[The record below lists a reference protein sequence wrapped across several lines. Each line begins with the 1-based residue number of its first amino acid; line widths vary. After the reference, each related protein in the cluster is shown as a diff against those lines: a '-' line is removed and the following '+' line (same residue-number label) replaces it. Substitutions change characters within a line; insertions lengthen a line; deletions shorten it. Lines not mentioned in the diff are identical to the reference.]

1 MANLDPDAERAR
13 RISSRPDESRSR
25 GSLVDAFR
33 NNLTSFKYMLV
44 VAGLGAFIVGALVF
58 VFIRDL
64 SSSGQWTMLIGLIL
78 LGISIATS
86 WRQVAR
92 AIFGRRGRYGVNTVI
107 VVGSF
112 IALLTLGNFVLWWL
126 SDQDNPP
133 GWLRTDV
140 TTNNQ
145 FGLSEQTVKLLS
157 TLGEPIQ
164 ATVFLEID
172 TAEGA
177 AAWRDTQDLLSEFS
191 RRAAEDFNFELV
203 DPVLQPNVA
212 SDYGVSQTPAIA
224 IEATDSRRTDIVV
237 GGNPLTSPDIFDEQG
252 ITTAMLVVN
261 QVRQKQ
267 VFFVSGHGERDITAT
282 DNNGDGKGYVQAALA
297 LIRDNYR
304 VRSATLIDLIPQIIS
319 DNEDDFPAALIFA
332 DPRTELI
339 QASGEFRDETEILKA
354 YMDRGGSVIFMFE
367 PDPDSSYRDLLGE
380 FGVAIGTGH
389 LVDATSFVAPEPN
402 FLQITRSNR
411 QFDPPHPI
419 TEPLDV
425 VYMPGATF
433 IGRTIMD
440 DNIDRTPTGEPLLKL
455 TGLATTTLN
464 SWEELGE
471 TDSYDLDEDMS
482 GPFPVAIA
490 VEALARIGFAP
501 QTVDGKQIRTNIVVI
516 GDSDFASDRYF
527 SSAKNGDLLANAV
540 NWAVRDFEL
549 ISIRSKTKVFR
560 ELVLTTPER
569 DFVRWSGWL
578 LMPSLISAVG
588 VWSWWRRR

>member
-1 MANLDPDAERAR
+1 
-13 RISSRPDESRSR
+13 
-25 GSLVDAFR
+25 
-33 NNLTSFKYMLV
+33 
-44 VAGLGAFIVGALVF
+44 
-58 VFIRDL
+58 
-64 SSSGQWTMLIGLIL
+64 
-78 LGISIATS
+78 
-86 WRQVAR
+86 
-92 AIFGRRGRYGVNTVI
+92 
-107 VVGSF
+107 
-112 IALLTLGNFVLWWL
+112 
-126 SDQDNPP
+126 
-133 GWLRTDV
+133 
-140 TTNNQ
+140 
-145 FGLSEQTVKLLS
+145 
-157 TLGEPIQ
+157 
-164 ATVFLEID
+164 
-172 TAEGA
+172 
-177 AAWRDTQDLLSEFS
+177 
-191 RRAAEDFNFELV
+191 
-203 DPVLQPNVA
+203 
-212 SDYGVSQTPAIA
+212 
-224 IEATDSRRTDIVV
+224 
-237 GGNPLTSPDIFDEQG
+237 
-252 ITTAMLVVN
+252 MLVVN

-267 VFFVSGHGERDITAT
+267 VFFVSGHGERDITST
-282 DNNGDGKGYVQAALA
+282 DNDGEGYVQAALA

-304 VRSATLIDLIPQIIS
+304 VRSATLIDLVPQIIS
-319 DNEDDFPAALIFA
+319 EVEEDFPAALIFA
-332 DPRTELI
+332 DPRTELVA
-339 QASGEFRDETEILKA
+339 ASGEIRDETDIIRE
-354 YMDRGGSVIFMFE
+354 YMLRGGSVIFLFE

-433 IGRTIMD
+433 IGRTITD
-440 DNIDRTPTGEPLLKL
+440 DDIDRTSTGEPFLKL

-464 SWEELGE
+464 SWEELGD
-471 TDSYDLDEDMS
+471 TDSFDLDDDRP

-490 VEALARIGFAP
+490 VEALAPIGFSP

-540 NWAVRDFEL
+540 NWAARDFEL
-549 ISIRSKTKVFR
+549 ISIRSKTKVLR

>member
-1 MANLDPDAERAR
+1 MANLDPEAERAR
-13 RISSRPDESRSR
+13 RISSRPDESRPR
-25 GSLVDAFR
+25 TSLIDTFR
-33 NNLTSFKYMLV
+33 ANLTSVKYMLV
-44 VAGLGAFIVGALVF
+44 VAGALAFFLGALIFI
-58 VFIRDL
+58 FIRDL
-64 SSSGQWTMLIGLIL
+64 DSTGLLTMGIGLAIL
-78 LGISIATS
+78 GLAIIFS

-92 AIFGRRGRYGVNTVI
+92 AIFGRRGRYGLNTLI
-107 VVGSF
+107 VVASF
-112 IALLTLGNFVLWWL
+112 VIILVLGNFVLWWL
-126 SDQDNPP
+126 SDQDDPP

-145 FGLSEQTVKLLS
+145 FGLSEQTVQLLAD
-157 TLGEPIQ
+157 LGEPIQ
-164 ATVFLEID
+164 ATVFLQTD
-172 TAEGA
+172 SAEGA

-191 RRAAEDFNFELV
+191 RRAADDFDFRLI
-203 DPVLQPNVA
+203 DPVLQPNIA
-212 SDYGVSQTPAIA
+212 DDYGVTQTPAIA
-224 IEATDSRRTDIVV
+224 IEATDSRRTDIVI

-267 VFFVSGHGERDITAT
+267 VFFVSGHGERDITAAE
-282 DNNGDGKGYVQAALA
+282 DEGEGYVQAALA

-304 VRSATLIDLIPQIIS
+304 VSSATLIDLLPQIFS
-319 DNEDDFPAALIFA
+319 ANADDFPAALIFA
-332 DPRTELI
+332 GPQTELVS
-339 QASGEFRDETEILKA
+339 ASGELRDETDILRE
-354 YMDRGGSVIFMFE
+354 YMLRGGSVIFLFE
-367 PDPDSSYRDLLGE
+367 PDPHPSYGDLLGE

-389 LVDATSFVAPEPN
+389 LVDATSFVAPEAD

-419 TEPLDV
+419 TEPIDV

-433 IGRTIMD
+433 IGRTITD
-440 DNIDRTPTGEPLLKL
+440 DAIPRTATGEPHLKL

-464 SWEELGE
+464 SWEELGD
-471 TDSYDLDEDMS
+471 TDSFDLDEDRP
-482 GPFPVAIA
+482 GPFPVAVAI
-490 VEALARIGFAP
+490 EALAPIGFTP
-501 QTVDGKQIRTNIVVI
+501 QVVDGEVIRTNIVVI
-516 GDSDFASDRYF
+516 GDTDFASDRYF

-540 NWAVRDFEL
+540 NWAARDFEL

-560 ELVLTTPER
+560 ELVLTKSER